1 MAWQP
6 REASHPGALGPGT
19 AGPSLADPRPGSAQQ
34 HRSAVLHPTCG
45 AQAFAVSSAA
55 GGSQPRRHTQC
66 AAFRALLCDAPHTQK
81 HCSNASA
88 NVSQRGSPQT
98 LPVWTGPGLPRC
110 SGSDGVLPARL
121 PYYYMGGALRAL
133 TEALLR
139 FRETLCAMGR
149 VWRRRG
155 PHSRFA
161 AAGISSAHH
170 SAPLNACDW
179 TGRGA
184 GTLT

>member
-1 MAWQP
+1 MAAAGSLPPRGSGSRHRWPLPGGSPPWQCP
-6 REASHPGALGPGT
+6 AAPQRRAAPHLR
-19 AGPSLADPRPGSAQQ
+19 RPGL
-34 HRSAVLHPTCG
+34 RSQFRRWGLA
-45 AQAFAVSSAA
+45 ASQAHSV
-55 GGSQPRRHTQC
+55 RC
-66 AAFRALLCDAPHTQK
+66 FRALLCDAPHTQK

-110 SGSDGVLPARL
+110 SGSGGVLPARL